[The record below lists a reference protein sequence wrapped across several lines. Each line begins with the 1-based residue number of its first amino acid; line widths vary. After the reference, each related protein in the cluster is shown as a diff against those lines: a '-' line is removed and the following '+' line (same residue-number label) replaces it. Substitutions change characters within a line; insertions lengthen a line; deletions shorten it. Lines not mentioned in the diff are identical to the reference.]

1 LHRISFQQTFTSTTY
16 LFCSLISNIAAGMTL
31 SLNTETL
38 FLIIVILSGI
48 LSIPV
53 LLFSKNNRKANLL
66 LAGVQLA
73 VAGSLFHNLLLAGG
87 IYNAHPELY
96 FLPVGW
102 RLALGPLLW
111 GYAKMQTGA
120 KLNYTFG
127 LHFLPLV
134 AVIGFESWA
143 FQHTTEEKWLL
154 WQKVEWFW
162 NVAYFW
168 LYQLQLLIYLVLT
181 FIGIKKWNARIEN
194 QLSDTSGISLR
205 WLKFLSAAML
215 LLLIVGSS
223 WKIIADEAEINCF
236 MFPADIVRGALL
248 VAIGWFSI
256 RQAQI
261 TTVDN
266 ENELTELIPETKNT
280 VNLSIPPAEE
290 NSPAPVDEEVL
301 MRIREAMQ
309 TDKLYLNPEL
319 SLYQLARTINT
330 PAKLVSA
337 TINRGTNQ
345 TFQAFVNSYRV
356 KEVISRLEAG
366 QQKQLTL
373 LAIAYDCGFNS
384 KATFNRVF
392 REQTGS
398 APGNFVSTSS

>member
-1 LHRISFQQTFTSTTY
+1 MML
-16 LFCSLISNIAAGMTL
+16 A
-31 SLNTETL
+31 LNTETL
-38 FLIIVILSGI
+38 FLLIVILAGI

-53 LLFSKNNRKANLL
+53 LLLSKKNRKANSL

-87 IYNAHPELY
+87 IYASNPDLY

-111 GYAKMQTGA
+111 GYAKLQTGA
-120 KLNYTFG
+120 RLNKSFG
-127 LHFLPLV
+127 FHFLPLA
-134 AVIGFESWA
+134 AVVGFECWA
-143 FQHTTEEKWLL
+143 FQHTAEEKWML
-154 WQKVEWFW
+154 WQKIEWFW

-168 LYQLQLLIYLVLT
+168 LYQIQLLIYLILT
-181 FIGIKKWNARIEN
+181 LLIIKKWNAKIEN
-194 QLSDTSGISLR
+194 QLSDTSRISLR
-205 WLKFLSAAML
+205 WLKILSGAIL
-215 LLLIVGSS
+215 LLLVAGSS
-223 WKIIADEAEINCF
+223 WEIIAGETEFCI
-236 MFPADIVRGALL
+236 MFPTDIIRGTML
-248 VAIGWFSI
+248 VMIGWFSI
-256 RQAQI
+256 RQSQI
-261 TTVDN
+261 ITINRESEPAT
-266 ENELTELIPETKNT
+266 LPPETKNT
-280 VNLSIPPAEE
+280 IDLSIPIAEE
-290 NSPAPVDEEVL
+290 NKPAPVDEEL
-301 MRIREAMQ
+301 LRRIREAMQ
-309 TDKLYLNPEL
+309 TEKLYLNPEL

-337 TINRGTNQ
+337 TINRGTQQ

-373 LAIAYDCGFNS
+373 LAIAFDCGFNS

-398 APGNFVSTSS
+398 APGNFVSKSA